1 MNIAVVKYNSGNVRS
16 VANALKRLGVNAV
29 LTDDP
34 GKLRSAD
41 KVIFPGVGE
50 ASSAMAYLTE
60 KGLDRVIR
68 SLKQPV
74 LAICL
79 GMQLFMTRSEE
90 NNTGCLDVIPGVAR
104 RFSVEGLKVPQ
115 MGWNTISNLSSTL
128 FHGIAEGSRV
138 YFVHSYFV
146 GVSDETAAV
155 TNYGIDFSSAIARAN
170 FYGVQFHPEKSGPVG
185 AKILKNF
192 LEL

>member
-16 VANALKRLGVNAV
+16 VANALERLGANAV

-34 GKLRSAD
+34 NELRSAD

-128 FHGIAEGSRV
+128 FDGIAEGSRV

>member
-16 VANALKRLGVNAV
+16 VANALKRLGVTAV

-128 FHGIAEGSRV
+128 FDGIAEGSRV

-146 GVSDETAAV
+146 GVSDETTAV
-155 TNYGIDFSSAIARAN
+155 TNYGIGFSSAIARAN

>member
-16 VANALKRLGVNAV
+16 VANALERLGANAV

-34 GKLRSAD
+34 NELRSAD

-128 FHGIAEGSRV
+128 FDGIAEGSRV

-170 FYGVQFHPEKSGPVG
+170 LYGVQFHPEKSGPVG

>member
-16 VANALKRLGVNAV
+16 VANALERLGANAV

-34 GKLRSAD
+34 NELRSAD

-60 KGLDRVIR
+60 KGLDPVIR

>member
-128 FHGIAEGSRV
+128 FDGIAEGSRV

-155 TNYGIDFSSAIARAN
+155 TNFGIDFSSAIARAN

>member
-16 VANALKRLGVNAV
+16 VANALKRLGVTAV

-128 FHGIAEGSRV
+128 FDGIAEGSRV

>member
-128 FHGIAEGSRV
+128 FDGIAEGSRV